1 MEVENGYH
9 FKFYCENKDR
19 LGRFLPNNLSNKEIE
34 EYNTLCSENYN
45 WHNFVEE
52 NKTKKIIGPL
62 FKYAET
68 NNLLTNDINETD
80 LIYFLEA
87 TTPDW
92 FYEKKFIENTSDIVL
107 DKIKKNKLIVVFN
120 FFSEPHYDD
129 KFNETIENVCIENGF
144 NTENFF
150 VLTSGNNLEKN
161 TKLEHISDHF
171 FISNATKVLTQFLK
185 YKIVK
190 PNTFDYV
197 CEIVNH
203 DIFNKKKSKHFL
215 CLNRHVDRP
224 HRYAFGLFV
233 EKYNLWDKGNFTFLV
248 CPEEKDDD
256 ALIEAFN
263 LQTAKEFSIFKKQ
276 FHNKIPVQIDTKYL
290 LNNIQFSHFGTTSIY
305 YKPIYEETA
314 INIVTETTFR
324 KNSVFLSEKTFHPII
339 NLQPFIMFAS
349 NGQLA
354 ELRKLGFKTFGNMI
368 DESYD
373 DESDNHKRFKMVC
386 DEILRLSNMSIDDI
400 NELFFACKDICIHNR
415 NHLLSFKDYDVFTN
429 SFIKIKNIWNSNKKE
444 LL

>member
-9 FKFYCENKDR
+9 FKFYCENKDAF
-19 LGRFLPNNLSNKEIE
+19 GRFLPNNLSKEELDNYNK
-34 EYNTLCSENYN
+34 LCSENYN

-52 NKTKKIIGPL
+52 SKTKKIIGPL
-62 FKYAET
+62 FKYAEL
-68 NNLLTNDINETD
+68 NNLLTSDINEKN
-80 LIYFLEA
+80 LVYFLEA

-92 FYEKKFIENTSDIVL
+92 FYGNKFLENASDIIL
-107 DKIKKNKLIVVFN
+107 DKLYKNKLIVVFN

-129 KFNETIENVCIENGF
+129 KFNEAIESVCIENGF

-203 DIFNKKKSKHFL
+203 DIFQKKKSKHFL
-215 CLNRHVDRP
+215 CLNRSVDRP
-224 HRYAFGLFV
+224 HRFGFGMFV
-233 EKYNLWDKGNFTFLV
+233 EKHNLWDKGEFTFLL
-248 CPEEKDDD
+248 CDEKKEND
-256 ALIEAFN
+256 ALIEAIS
-263 LQTAKEFSIFKKQ
+263 LKDCKEFDEYKDSF
-276 FHNKIPVQIDTKYL
+276 FNKLPVQIDTEFLIEGNK
-290 LNNIQFSHFGTTSIY
+290 LNSFGTTAIY
-305 YKPIYEETA
+305 YKPIYEKTA
-314 INIVTETTFR
+314 INIVTETTFS
-324 KNSVFLSEKTFHPII
+324 KNRVFLSEKTFHPII
-339 NLQPFIMFAS
+339 NLQPFVMFAS

-373 DESDNHKRFKMVC
+373 DETDNHKRFKMVC
-386 DEILRLSNMSIDDI
+386 NEILRLSNMSIDDI
-400 NELFFACKDICIHNR
+400 NQLFFACKDICIHNR

-429 SFIKIKNIWNSNKKE
+429 SFTKIKNIWNSNKKE